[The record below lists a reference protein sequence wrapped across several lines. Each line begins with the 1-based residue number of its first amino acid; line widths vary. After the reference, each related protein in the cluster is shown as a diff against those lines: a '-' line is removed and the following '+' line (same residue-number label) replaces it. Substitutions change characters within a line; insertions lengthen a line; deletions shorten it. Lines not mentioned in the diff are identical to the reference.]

1 MDGQKPSGFTNSEY
15 KGMTYVA
22 PPPAPTPKPEPEP
35 EVEIPDEPK
44 TVVEFFITI
53 FKSDDIIGAII
64 AICWLYPQ
72 VCFNPFFWFTF

>member
-22 PPPAPTPKPEPEP
+22 PPPTPEPEPEP

-44 TVVEFFITI
+44 TVVEFFTI
-53 FKSDDIIGAII
+53 IF
-64 AICWLYPQ
+64 
-72 VCFNPFFWFTF
+72 